1 MARLAD
7 GTNNVVR
14 CFGSGVHLGHPFIV
28 MENLSGGTL
37 DDRLP
42 QINTIWEKV
51 SVALSIARALQHIHT
66 SCLPD
71 FVVMHRDLKPNNVA
85 FDAENNCK
93 LVDFGL
99 SRVIEARPG
108 AATCPLARRA
118 RRLGLRRS
126 SFDSSFDGLDGAL
139 DSMKGTLDN
148 TLRSAISEGSSGEE
162 DRSDSGSSSR
172 DGGSCGRSDEER
184 KESHGKS
191 QFEPGVS
198 PFMFFDSPP
207 PPTETIE
214 SRGIRGSKNVLGGAD
229 DELIFGDLSH
239 SAGNVSLS
247 AGNGMVVP
255 LPPPPPPPGLSDT
268 HLLDD
273 FFFEMTGETGSL
285 RYMAPEVGSN
295 ETYNHKADVY
305 SWAVVAWQVFTKSTP
320 YTGFSVQKFQEH
332 VVTGGYRMPL
342 PSTWPAGLAPLVSK
356 AWAKNAKDRP
366 NMREIVEA
374 LEGISEELAA
384 KKLLAEQGGGGCGGC
399 SIF

>member
-14 CFGSGVHLGHPFIV
+14 CFGSGVHEGHPFIV

-37 DDRLP
+37 VERMPKL
-42 QINTIWEKV
+42 NTHLQKV
-51 SVALSIARALQHIHT
+51 NVVLSIARALQHVHT
-66 SCLPD
+66 SCLPGYI
-71 FVVMHRDLKPNNVA
+71 VMHRDLKPTNVA
-85 FDAENNCK
+85 LDSENNCK

-99 SRVIEARPG
+99 ARVIETRAG
-108 AATCPLARRA
+108 AASPDFEMGRRVDFA
-118 RRLGLRRS
+118 MHLS
-126 SFDSSFDGLDGAL
+126 E
-139 DSMKGTLDN
+139 GTLD
-148 TLRSAISEGSSGEE
+148 SPEV
-162 DRSDSGSSSR
+162 
-172 DGGSCGRSDEER
+172 R
-184 KESHGKS
+184 KEKAKEKAKEKEEKKGKKEEEHEEKKEGANS
-191 QFEPGVS
+191 Y
-198 PFMFFDSPP
+198 FMSVPP
-207 PPTETIE
+207 
-214 SRGIRGSKNVLGGAD
+214 
-229 DELIFGDLSH
+229 
-239 SAGNVSLS
+239 
-247 AGNGMVVP
+247 VP
-255 LPPPPPPPGLSDT
+255 RVDT
-268 HLLDD
+268 LNLDD
-273 FFFEMTGETGSL
+273 LFFEMTGETGSL